1 MLDLLTPTDHAGAY
15 EWAAV
20 FLAHAALGL
29 ALVAAM
35 AAALEAYAG
44 EWIDDLGWLAWSLV
58 LLAYGGIWEG
68 WAQMLGA
75 GLMDAAVD
83 TFAVAVGGALGVLAW
98 QRRAVAMAAVMGL
111 AAAVVAIGVRARR

>member
-1 MLDLLTPTDHAGAY
+1 MDLLTPTDHATAY

-29 ALVAAM
+29 ALVSAM
-35 AAALEAYAG
+35 AATLEAYAG

-58 LLAYGGIWEG
+58 MLAYGGVWEG

-98 QRRAVAMAAVMGL
+98 HRRAVAMTAVIGL
-111 AAAVVAIGVRARR
+111 AAIVVAMGVRARR